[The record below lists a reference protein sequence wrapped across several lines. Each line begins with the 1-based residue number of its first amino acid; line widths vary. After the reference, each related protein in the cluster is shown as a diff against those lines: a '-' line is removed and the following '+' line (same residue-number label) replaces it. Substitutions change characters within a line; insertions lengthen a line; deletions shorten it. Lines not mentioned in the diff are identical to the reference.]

1 MSDET
6 HSTATRLTRL
16 RTDNQGSMGSMP
28 NYWDNNTNN
37 GQQSSQNL
45 NNAFKRAPNTVKK
58 PFFVRNSRQS
68 YYGQR
73 PSIGS
78 RQMRKQGMIQ
88 DEPNAIRLD
97 TLGNSTTSKKLLH
110 NNIDKEHGKSAVEL
124 Q

>member
-16 RTDNQGSMGSMP
+16 RTENQGSMGSMP
-28 NYWDNNTNN
+28 NFWDNNTN
-37 GQQSSQNL
+37 QQSSQNL

-88 DEPNAIRLD
+88 DEPIANLRLD

-110 NNIDKEHGKSAVEL
+110 NDKEHGKSAVEL